1 MVSGKH
7 KSKHFRKVFVK
18 TPGEKTKVQYKQRK
32 PKKLT
37 CKICKKPLHGI
48 PNLIKSKF
56 KNLPKTKKRPQRPY
70 GGVLCSSCAKKQI
83 IKNKLLKST

>member
-18 TPGEKTKVQYKQRK
+18 TPGGKTKVQYKKRK
-32 PKKLT
+32 TKKLV
-37 CKICKKPLHGI
+37 CRICKKPLHEI
-48 PNLIKSKF
+48 PTLTKTKF

-70 GGVLCSSCAKKQI
+70 GGVLCSKCSRKQI
-83 IKNKLLKST
+83 IKNKILK